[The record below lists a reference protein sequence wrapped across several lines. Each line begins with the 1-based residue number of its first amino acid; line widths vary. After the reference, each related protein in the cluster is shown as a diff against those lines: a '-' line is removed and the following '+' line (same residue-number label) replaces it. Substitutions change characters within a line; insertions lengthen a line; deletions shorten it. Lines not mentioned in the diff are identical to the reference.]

1 MATDNDKKR
10 PEVLRFHVLTPNG
23 KKQDLEFFEA
33 EADTLFIVRRSSWSG
48 ELVFSLAN
56 ADDAERLLGAMP
68 AEEALKR
75 EFKRGWDG
83 HRGRCLPEGHP
94 MREGIAGNMVPDDT
108 VFTQLLQEVELLFR
122 MRFESLAAQRSFWE
136 KLRSLV
142 VEGLDW
148 VNAKA
153 SKENAERKVE
163 ERFYCW
169 GNCEVRKLADAKRAR
184 ICRKC
189 RRNEGLVDNFDDGK
203 EANNG

>member
-33 EADTLFIVRRSSWSG
+33 EADTLFIVRRSAWSG
-48 ELVFSLAN
+48 ELGFYKAD
-56 ADDAERLLGAMP
+56 ADDSERLLGAMP

-94 MREGIAGNMVPDDT
+94 MREGINGNMVPDDT

-142 VEGLDW
+142 IEGLDW

-153 SKENAERKVE
+153 CKENAERKAE

-169 GNCEVRKLADAKRAR
+169 GNCVARKLADAKRAR

-189 RRNEGLVDNFDDGK
+189 RRNEELVDNFDDGK
-203 EANNG
+203 EQV